1 MLGWGTA
8 GVPPTYGDDVT
19 ASSRRPPSLT
29 LLDVDGGEHRL
40 DGDVGPVGGV
50 WAVDATALG
59 EATGWT
65 LKPEGLCRGEVCVPL
80 LGRPVDAG
88 DGRVDLVEW
97 AAALGLP
104 LALDADH
111 GDADHAAAA
120 LAPAAHEVAVP
131 GGEAPDLELPA
142 PDGTV
147 HRFGDQAGRKR
158 LLITWASWCGC
169 RHELT
174 SWQELQDDVGADRLA
189 IYSVALDASAAD
201 AEPWIEAAGVRYPV
215 VVDTAHVTAERYGIT
230 NVPSVVWVDEDGR
243 IAKPPTIAPG
253 DDQFRD
259 FTRIDADAHHEALR
273 RWVDDGVLPATAD
286 DAPPPRSADEQ
297 LALAERRLAA
307 WLQRQGH
314 AGAAEAHLRRA
325 VELAP
330 WDWTIRRG
338 GIALRGDDPFLGDEF
353 LAFWQE
359 WDAAGRPGYTA
370 TT

>member
-1 MLGWGTA
+1 
-8 GVPPTYGDDVT
+8 VT
-19 ASSRRPPSLT
+19 DAPSLT
-29 LLDVDGGEHRL
+29 LLDVDGAEHRL
-40 DGDVGPVGGV
+40 PGELA
-50 WAVDATALG
+50 AVDGAALA
-59 EATGWT
+59 EATGWV
-65 LKPEGLCRGEVCVPL
+65 LKPEGLCKGDVCVPL
-80 LGRPVDAG
+80 LGRPVAG
-88 DGRVDLVEW
+88 PDGSVDLVEW
-97 AAALGLP
+97 GAALGLP
-104 LALDADH
+104 LAV
-111 GDADHAAAA
+111 DADHAVAA

-158 LLITWASWCGC
+158 LLVTWASWCGC
-169 RHELT
+169 RHELA
-174 SWQELQDDVGADRLA
+174 SWQALQDEVGADRLG

-201 AEPWIEAAGVRYPV
+201 AEPWIEAADVRYPV

-259 FTRIDADAHHEALR
+259 FTQIDAETHHEALR
-273 RWVDDGVLPATAD
+273 RWVEEGELPPTAA
-286 DAPPPRSADEQ
+286 DAPEPRSAEQQ

-307 WLQRQGH
+307 WLHREGH
-314 AGAAEAHLRRA
+314 ADAAASHLERA
-325 VELAP
+325 VALAP

-338 GIALRGDDPFLGDEF
+338 GIALRGEDPFLGDEF

-359 WDAAGRPGYTA
+359 WDGAGRPGYTP